1 MISNSALE
9 RRMTGQ
15 GDPRGA
21 PGIMSRG
28 ANVYGGGSMSAHSG
42 GGPQFGRP
50 EEGPPGL
57 GGAMP
62 PGMGGEIPGAPAAP
76 MDPAGAPGPGMAPVD
91 NPMAPIVANMA
102 QMQEFMP
109 SPSGETMN
117 PIMAAL
123 QQGGPPG
130 NGGVGGNPNSVSP
143 EIMAAIV
150 RRLGAGG
157 GANA

>member
-1 MISNSALE
+1 
-9 RRMTGQ
+9 MTGQ

-21 PGIMSRG
+21 SGIMARG
-28 ANVYGGGSMSAHSG
+28 ANVYDGGSMSAQSG

-50 EEGPPGL
+50 SSNPPGL
-57 GGAMP
+57 GGMMP
-62 PGMGGEIPGAPAAP
+62 PGMGGEIPGAPAAG
-76 MDPAGAPGPGMAPVD
+76 MDPAGAPGPGMAPVES
-91 NPMAPIVANMA
+91 PMAPIVANMN
-102 QMQEFMP
+102 MMGGMGGGEMEMP

-130 NGGVGGNPNSVSP
+130 SGGVGGNPSNISP

-157 GANA
+157 GANS